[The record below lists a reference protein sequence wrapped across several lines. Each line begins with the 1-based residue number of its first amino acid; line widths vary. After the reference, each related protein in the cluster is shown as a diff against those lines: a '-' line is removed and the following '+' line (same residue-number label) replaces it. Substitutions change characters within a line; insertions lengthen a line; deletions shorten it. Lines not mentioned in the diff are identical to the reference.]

1 MKPWIILFAAFM
13 LFNCQGNK
21 QQVFLLAYNLEDPY
35 LAGFVE
41 RIGDKAQGLFTLHIY
56 DVQNSQLVQNQIL
69 EDILRE
75 DPALILFNPVDR
87 LASYAIIEKLKQRNI
102 PVIFFNREPLHQD
115 MEIWDRT
122 YYVGARAEQSARLQ
136 ADLAISLFQADQT
149 TMNHLDR
156 NGDGVIQAVILK
168 GEQGHQDAETRTNQV
183 ILTFQERDI
192 PLEVLTILPGNW
204 DSAGAYEKTDALLE
218 EFGSRMELVLSNND
232 AMAVG
237 MIRRM
242 RQQGWFQ
249 DSNGNGQIDPDDS
262 SWIPLLG
269 IDGIDDAIDLIEQGY
284 LYSTVWNDS
293 DTMAEALVE
302 LSQAL
307 LLGQSLDNL
316 SFILEEDQYIWID
329 YQPFH
334 LD

>member
-115 MEIWDRT
+115 LLCGSPG
-122 YYVGARAEQSARLQ
+122 GAVCPIAGGSC
-136 ADLAISLFQADQT
+136 
-149 TMNHLDR
+149 HLSVSGGSD
-156 NGDGVIQAVILK
+156 
-168 GEQGHQDAETRTNQV
+168 H
-183 ILTFQERDI
+183 
-192 PLEVLTILPGNW
+192 
-204 DSAGAYEKTDALLE
+204 YE
-218 EFGSRMELVLSNND
+218 
-232 AMAVG
+232 
-237 MIRRM
+237 
-242 RQQGWFQ
+242 
-249 DSNGNGQIDPDDS
+249 S
-262 SWIPLLG
+262 SGP
-269 IDGIDDAIDLIEQGY
+269 
-284 LYSTVWNDS
+284 
-293 DTMAEALVE
+293 
-302 LSQAL
+302 
-307 LLGQSLDNL
+307 
-316 SFILEEDQYIWID
+316 
-329 YQPFH
+329 
-334 LD
+334 